1 MVAEQTAHKYRQE
14 KDIGS
19 LNPTVEMVLN
29 VVQMISLHWRSQAMG
44 NAIVEVAIMVCGTC
58 ANLSLMKG

>member
-19 LNPTVEMVLN
+19 LNPIEEMVLN
-29 VVQMISLHWRSQAMG
+29 VVQIISLHWRSQAMG
-44 NAIVEVAIMVCGTC
+44 NPIVEVAHG
-58 ANLSLMKG
+58 L